1 MATNLGK
8 VTAVLSCV
16 VMLGVAIPLDNFK
29 LLIVHTNDMHSRF
42 NQTSKTSGVCSPKD
56 SANGECYG
64 GFARVSEAVTL
75 ARSRSKRTNTP
86 CLFLIAGDIYQGTL
100 AYTVYKWKI
109 VSKLTNMLKPDAMS
123 LGNHEFD
130 DGVDGLVPF
139 INEATFP
146 VVASNLDLSKEKRLD
161 IPNLKKSVVFD
172 LDGVKVAVIGYV
184 TPETKFIS
192 QAEDVNFLDEVASIN
207 AEVENLKARD
217 PDIKIFIALGH
228 SGFEM
233 DKKIAANVP
242 DIDAVIG
249 GHTNTFLYSGSR
261 PDSEDPEG
269 IYPTYVTQQ
278 SGRRVPVV
286 QAYAYTKYLGQL
298 SLGFDSMGEVTNAIG
313 NPLLLDHKVEQDP
326 FILQELNSW
335 GKQIA
340 DVSNEEIGRT
350 KVLLDGDP
358 IHCRLQEC
366 NLGNFLADSY
376 VDYMVRV
383 YKLNHK
389 KGWTDTPIAFQQGG
403 GIRTSINA
411 FSQDGKVT
419 LGDLMSV
426 LPFINTMVKMP
437 LKGSDLLEA
446 LEWSVYDFNESE
458 RKGKFLQYSGLK
470 VEYDLSQPNGQRVT
484 KALARCGE
492 CRVPIY
498 EPVEKNK
505 TYNVIMPVFIAKG
518 GDGYTVLEKNYKKEQ
533 EMDDTDVNM
542 ADEYFHRRSP
552 VYTGV
557 DGRIKILNKPSAQS
571 AASQLRSFFLLPF
584 LVPLA
589 TVIHML

>member
-8 VTAVLSCV
+8 LIVVLACV
-16 VMLGVAIPLDNFK
+16 VMLGVAAPLDKFK

-42 NQTSKTSGVCSPKD
+42 NQTSKTAGVCSPAD
-56 SANGECYG
+56 AASNQCYG

-75 ARSRSKRTNTP
+75 ARSRSRRTNTQ

-100 AYTVYKWKI
+100 AYTIYKWRI

-130 DGVDGLVPF
+130 DGVDGLLPF
-139 INEATFP
+139 INNASFP
-146 VVASNLDLSKEKRLD
+146 ILASNLDLSKETRLN
-161 IPNLKKSVVFD
+161 IPNLKKSTVFV

-192 QAEDVNFLDEVASIN
+192 QAQDVDFLDEVESVN
-207 AEVENLKARD
+207 AEVESIKAQD
-217 PDIKIFIALGH
+217 PDVKIFIALGH

-249 GHTNTFLYSGSR
+249 GHTNTFLYSGGR

-269 IYPTYVTQQ
+269 IYPTYVKQQ
-278 SGRRVPVV
+278 SGRSVPVV

-298 SLGFDSMGEVTNAIG
+298 SLEFDSSGEVTSAVG
-313 NPLLLDHKVEQDP
+313 NPLLLDHNVQQDP
-326 FILQELNSW
+326 FILQELNAW

-340 DVSNEEIGRT
+340 AMSNEIVGST
-350 KVLLDGDP
+350 KVFLDGDTSR
-358 IHCRLQEC
+358 CRLKEC
-366 NLGNFLADSY
+366 NLGNFLTDAY
-376 VDYMVRV
+376 VDYMARLH
-383 YKLNHK
+383 KENHG
-389 KGWTDTPIAFQQGG
+389 KGWTDTPISFQHGG
-403 GIRTSINA
+403 GIRSSINA
-411 FSQDGKVT
+411 TSQNGKVT

-426 LPFINTMVKMP
+426 LPFINNMVQMT
-437 LKGSDLLEA
+437 LNGSDLLEV
-446 LEWSVYDFNESE
+446 LEWSVYDYSESE
-458 RKGKFLQYSGLK
+458 RKGKFLHYSGLR
-470 VEYDLSQPNGQRVT
+470 VEYDLTKENGKRVT

-498 EPVEKNK
+498 EPVDKNK
-505 TYNVIMPVFIAKG
+505 SYRVIMPAFLAKG
-518 GDGYTVLEKNYKKEQ
+518 GDGFTVLEKNYKKEE
-533 EMDDTDVNM
+533 EMDVTDVNM
-542 ADEYFHRRSP
+542 VDEYFRLRSP
-552 VYTGV
+552 VYPEV
-557 DGRIKILNKPSAQS
+557 NGRIKINNYTPS

-589 TVIHML
+589 TVIRML